1 MKDDERQDG
10 TGSRLGPSWP
20 EYAAGFR
27 KGAHLS
33 VEGELRSREYETDAG
48 VKVGTYVIVASSI
61 VNLRLGQRASTSE
74 PDSDQAIATAGGV
87 VPQPSK
93 RRCRPPSFLS
103 TGSWVTAEFQ
113 LRDEA
118 LELVHRPPG
127 RVVMMAAI
135 NATNVMGESGQMR
148 VQHPSKKSEIARL
161 EHGHIQSQESGCQS
175 ERCE

>member
-61 VNLRLGQRASTSE
+61 VNLRLGQLGQRASTSE
-74 PDSDQAIATAGGV
+74 PDSDQAIATAAVESHSPARGGAD
-87 VPQPSK
+87 
-93 RRCRPPSFLS
+93 RPPSSRRLR
-103 TGSWVTAEFQ
+103 GSRQNSNCAMK
-113 LRDEA
+113 
-118 LELVHRPPG
+118 H
-127 RVVMMAAI
+127 
-135 NATNVMGESGQMR
+135 
-148 VQHPSKKSEIARL
+148 
-161 EHGHIQSQESGCQS
+161 
-175 ERCE
+175 